1 MDNKMAVFNN
11 CEFGSIRVIEQNG
24 KYLFCGSDVAKA
36 LGYSNPRKAVRDHT
50 RGGTKCS
57 IPTTSG
63 DQTMAFIPEGDVYRL
78 IVHSRMPGAERF
90 EKWVF
95 DEVLPMIR
103 KTGGYMTASLLE
115 H

>member
-50 RGGTKCS
+50 RGGGNEMFHPHHKRRPDDG
-57 IPTTSG
+57 I
-63 DQTMAFIPEGDVYRL
+63 Y
-78 IVHSRMPGAERF
+78 PG
-90 EKWVF
+90 
-95 DEVLPMIR
+95 
-103 KTGGYMTASLLE
+103 G
-115 H
+115 

>member
-50 RGGTKCS
+50 RNVPSPPQAET
-57 IPTTSG
+57 
-63 DQTMAFIPEGDVYRL
+63 RRWHL
-78 IVHSRMPGAERF
+78 SRRVMC
-90 EKWVF
+90 
-95 DEVLPMIR
+95 
-103 KTGGYMTASLLE
+103 TA
-115 H
+115 

>member
-50 RGGTKCS
+50 RGNEMFHPHHKRRPDDG
-57 IPTTSG
+57 I
-63 DQTMAFIPEGDVYRL
+63 Y
-78 IVHSRMPGAERF
+78 PG
-90 EKWVF
+90 
-95 DEVLPMIR
+95 
-103 KTGGYMTASLLE
+103 G
-115 H
+115 

>member
-57 IPTTSG
+57 NIG
-63 DQTMAFIPEGDVYRL
+63 
-78 IVHSRMPGAERF
+78 
-90 EKWVF
+90 VF
-95 DEVLPMIR
+95 HPKNGTKKR
-103 KTGGYMTASLLE
+103 GKGGI
-115 H
+115 

>member
-57 IPTTSG
+57 IPPQAET
-63 DQTMAFIPEGDVYRL
+63 RRWHL
-78 IVHSRMPGAERF
+78 SRRVMC
-90 EKWVF
+90 
-95 DEVLPMIR
+95 
-103 KTGGYMTASLLE
+103 TA
-115 H
+115 